1 MKFLRRLLIAL
12 ISVLLLI
19 AVVAAIA
26 LPLLQR
32 RSYPQ
37 VDGEIALPGLDGPVD
52 VYRDEYGV
60 PHIYASTEHD
70 LFMVQGYVQAQE
82 RFWQMDFWRHQAV
95 GRLSEL
101 LGSNTVEI
109 DKYLQTLGWER
120 VAQEEYAL
128 LDSASKAIL
137 GAFTD
142 GINAYLDG
150 RDGAELSY
158 EYVYLNLINPDY
170 QPAPW
175 QPHETLAWGK
185 AMAWDLRGNMDTEID
200 RALLLAD
207 LSPEELDLLYP
218 PYDFAAH
225 PVIVTEP
232 HITGEA
238 RLPAA
243 GEIPAGALPAL
254 ARVGAG
260 FDLVDTLRGA
270 RACPE
275 RCEGSS
281 IGSNSWAI
289 SGDLTA
295 TGLPLLAND
304 PHLGAQIPS
313 IWFEV
318 GLHCAPVTP
327 DCSYNVVGFTFA
339 NVPGVVIG
347 HNDRIAW
354 GFTNLG
360 PDVMDLY
367 IEKINPENPNQYEV
381 NGEWVDMELVPVTI
395 HVAGGEPVE
404 MTVRYTRHGPVM
416 SDVSLAEFGTEAG
429 IDLPEDYAISL
440 KWTALQVGYI
450 FRSVW
455 KINRAQNWEQF
466 RDAARDFSVPS
477 QNLLYAD
484 VDGNIGYQTPG
495 RIPAR
500 NPGHDGMV
508 PVPGWTDEY
517 EWLEY
522 IPFDWLPFA
531 FNPPEGY
538 IVTANHAVV
547 GPEYPFTLSRDW
559 DYGYR
564 AEAIIDDI
572 LGAPGPIDIAHIQQ
586 MQGNDRNL
594 IAEKLVPA
602 LFDARLDNED
612 LLEVRS
618 RLADW
623 DYRSHMDSAPAA
635 IFEVFWKNLLRLSFA
650 DDLPEGY
657 APGGGSSW
665 FEIVGRLLDEPD
677 HDWWD
682 DANTED
688 VEDRD
693 MILARAFA
701 AAVAELEERL
711 GRDPDRW
718 AWGDLHVLNFEH
730 EVMSNFPGIGA
741 FFNEGPFRIS
751 GGSSIVNATGWSARG
766 EGYDVG
772 SLPSMRMIVD
782 LSDLANSLTIHTTG
796 QSGHAGH
803 PHYIDM
809 TDPWRLI
816 EYKAMGWE
824 RRVVEAAAESHLRFV
839 P

>member
-1 MKFLRRLLIAL
+1 MKFLRRLLMAL
-12 ISVLLLI
+12 PMVVLLI
-19 AVVAAIA
+19 VVVAAVA
-26 LPLLQR
+26 LPILQR

-37 VDGEIALPGLDGPVD
+37 VDGEIRLPGLDGQVD
-52 VYRDEYGV
+52 VYRDAYGV
-60 PHIYASTEHD
+60 PHIYATTEHD

-82 RFWQMDFWRHQAV
+82 RFWQMDFWRHQSV

-101 LGSNTVEI
+101 LGSSTVEV

-120 VAQEEYAL
+120 VAQQEYVL

-137 GAFTD
+137 QAFTD
-142 GINAYLDG
+142 GINAYLEG

-158 EYVYLNLINPDY
+158 EYVFLNLVNPGY
-170 QPAPW
+170 EPAPW

-200 RALLLAD
+200 RALLLAN

-238 RLPAA
+238 RLPSA

-254 ARVGAG
+254 ARVRDG
-260 FDLVDTLRGA
+260 FDLLDTLRGA
-270 RACPE
+270 GF
-275 RCEGSS
+275 GSAGFGA
-281 IGSNSWAI
+281 IGSNSWAV

-295 TGLPLLAND
+295 TGMPLFAND
-304 PHLGAQIPS
+304 PHLSAQIPS
-313 IWFEV
+313 IWFEI

-327 DCSYNVVGFTFA
+327 DCSYNVTGFTFA

-395 HVAGGEPVE
+395 NVAGGEPIE
-404 MTVRYTRHGPVM
+404 LTVRYTRHGPVM
-416 SDVSLAEFGTEAG
+416 SDVSLSDFGAEAG

-455 KINRAQNWEQF
+455 KINQAQNWEQF

-484 VDGNIGYQTPG
+484 VDGNIGYQAPG
-495 RIPAR
+495 RIPGR
-500 NPGHDGMV
+500 NPGHDGLL

-522 IPFDWLPFA
+522 IPFEWLPFA
-531 FNPPEGY
+531 YNPPEGF
-538 IVTANHAVV
+538 IVTANNAIV
-547 GPEYPFTLSRDW
+547 GPEYPFTISRDW
-559 DYGYR
+559 DHGFR
-564 AEAIIDDI
+564 AGSIIDDI
-572 LGAPGPIDIAHIQQ
+572 LNAPGPIDIDYMIA
-586 MQGNDRNL
+586 MQGNDRNPM
-594 IAEKLVPA
+594 AEKLVSA
-602 LFDARLDNED
+602 LLDVQMDDDRLQEI
-612 LLEVRS
+612 RS
-618 RLADW
+618 ILADW
-623 DYRSHMDSAPAA
+623 DQRSHMDSPGAA
-635 IFEVFWKNLLRLSFA
+635 IFEVFWKNLLALAFA
-650 DDLPEGY
+650 DDLPEGF
-657 APGGGSSW
+657 APGGGSTW
-665 FEIVGRLLDEPD
+665 FVITSRLLDELD

-693 MILARAFA
+693 AMLARAFA

-711 GRDPDRW
+711 GRNPDRW

-730 EVMSNFPGIGA
+730 DVMSNFPGISLI
-741 FFNEGPFRIS
+741 FNEGPFRTS
-751 GGSSIVNATGWSARG
+751 GGSAIVNATGWSARG
-766 EGYDVG
+766 DGYEVG
-772 SLPSMRMIVD
+772 SLPSLRMIVD
-782 LSDLANSLTIHTTG
+782 LSDMANSLSIHTTG

-809 TDPWRLI
+809 ADPWRLI
-816 EYKAMGWE
+816 EYKAMLWGRE
-824 RRVVEAAAESHLRFV
+824 AVEAAAESHVVFL